1 MRKFKKCF
9 ITGITG
15 AGGSYLAEHIQKKNS
30 KIKIIGTYRSK
41 GYLNILKKKI
51 KNLRITNLDL
61 NNFKKVKNYINKN
74 KPDLIFHL
82 ASSPHVRKSFDNPY
96 EIIKNNNMITLNLL
110 EAIRLAG
117 YKPLIV
123 VCSSSEVYGQV
134 KFSEL
139 PIKESQKILPIN
151 PYAVSKSFQD
161 ILSQVYIKCYDLKII
176 ITRMF
181 SYVNARRPDLFQ
193 TSFANQ
199 IIDIKNGKKKFL
211 EHGNLKS
218 KRSFISLEDA
228 MEAYWIAAKKGKIGE
243 TYNISGNNLISVK
256 SFLNKLIK
264 FSSLRIKTRLNKK
277 LLRKTDI
284 RIQIT
289 SSYKFYKHTGWRPK
303 ITLDKSI
310 LNLLKSCE
318 EIKNSKYK
326 NF

>member
-15 AGGSYLAEHIQKKNS
+15 AGGSYLAEHIHKKNN

-41 GYLNILKKKI
+41 GFLNILTKKI
-51 KNLRITNLDL
+51 KNLSITHLDL
-61 NNFKKVKNYINKN
+61 NNFQKVKNYIKKN

-82 ASSPHVRKSFDNPY
+82 ASSAHVRKSFDNPY
-96 EIIKNNNMITLNLL
+96 EFIKNNNMITLHLL
-110 EAIRLAG
+110 EAVRTAR

-134 KFSEL
+134 KLSEL
-139 PIKESQKILPIN
+139 PIKETQKILPIN
-151 PYAVSKSFQD
+151 PYAASKSFQD
-161 ILSQVYIKCYDLKII
+161 ILSQVYIKCYDFKII

-199 IIDIKNGKKKFL
+199 IIDIKNGKKKYL

-218 KRSFISLEDA
+218 KRSFIDIEDA
-228 MEAYWIAAKKGKIGE
+228 MEAYWTAAKKGKIGE
-243 TYNISGNNLISVK
+243 IYNLSGNNLISVK
-256 SFLNKLIK
+256 SFLFKLIN
-264 FSSLRIKTRLNKK
+264 FSSLKIKTKLNKN

-284 RIQIT
+284 QIQVP
-289 SSYKFYKHTGWRPK
+289 SSYKFFKHTGWKPK
-303 ITLDKSI
+303 VKLNESI
-310 LNLLKSCE
+310 FNLLKTCE
-318 EIKNSKYK
+318 EMKKSKFKNS
-326 NF
+326 